1 MFTIAVTRCPTDQRP
16 RQIIRRTCSRFS
28 ASARSSRILWQNPH
42 NRSKKL
48 MRCNRHNAYPVPTA
62 PHRPTGH
69 PHRLADAGWWSVL
82 LAAGCLAALHVCPAG
97 AESPPAAARQVV
109 SPQDQAALLVQRT
122 IERLALGDA
131 FDAKLRQRIWVGGRE
146 VTGIGHYEQSGS
158 GTGRFSLEMTVH
170 DGDARQSIRQISDG
184 KLAWIR
190 TQLGEAI
197 TLRRVD
203 LGRIDEVH
211 RELVRA
217 DAGAPARF
225 ARPGAT
231 AATNPSTPPW
241 MRVGG
246 LVELVDQIARDYD
259 LRVGKGTIDKKPV
272 WIVRGAMTDQA
283 WARITAAGDALAL
296 CPYEV
301 QLAIAAAGDAA
312 GFGAGLPVQ
321 IEFYSQ
327 PSTEAPAAAPSQV
340 DAAEALAE
348 APRPTVSDA
357 PRGRLISLLE
367 VYALRRIQPSP
378 EERFRYKGDE
388 PDVTFSNDTRI
399 YLDRLAP

>member
-1 MFTIAVTRCPTDQRP
+1 MFTIAITRCPTDPRP

-48 MRCNRHNAYPVPTA
+48 MRCNRHNAYQVPIA
-62 PHRPTGH
+62 SRRPAGYRQ
-69 PHRLADAGWWSVL
+69 RLADVGRWSVIF
-82 LAAGCLAALHVCPAG
+82 AAACLVVLHVCPAS
-97 AESPPAAARQVV
+97 AESSLLAARQVM

-146 VTGIGHYEQSGS
+146 VTGIGHYEQSGG

-197 TLRRVD
+197 TLRRID

-217 DAGAPARF
+217 DAGSPARLG
-225 ARPGAT
+225 RQPVT
-231 AATNPSTPPW
+231 AAATLTPPW

-272 WIVRGAMTDQA
+272 WIVRGAMNDQA
-283 WARITAAGDALAL
+283 WGRVTAAGGTLAL

-327 PSTEAPAAAPSQV
+327 PSAEAPATAASKIDSAEP
-340 DAAEALAE
+340 AAET
-348 APRPTVSDA
+348 PRSTTSDA

-399 YLDRLAP
+399 YLDRLTP

>member
-1 MFTIAVTRCPTDQRP
+1 MFTIAITRCPTDPRP
-16 RQIIRRTCSRFS
+16 RQIIRRTCSRLSTS
-28 ASARSSRILWQNPH
+28 APGSRILWQNPH

-48 MRCNRHNAYPVPTA
+48 KRCNRHNAYHVPTL
-62 PHRPTGH
+62 PSRPVNR
-69 PHRLADAGWWSVL
+69 PRRLAAVAL
-82 LAAGCLAALHVCPAG
+82 RRVVIAVGCAAALIARPVFADQ
-97 AESPPAAARQVV
+97 SPRAVRQVI

-146 VTGIGHYEQSGS
+146 VTGIGHYEQSGG

-184 KLAWIR
+184 KLAWVR
-190 TQLGEAI
+190 TQLGAAI

-203 LGRIDEVH
+203 LGRIDEVY
-211 RELVRA
+211 RELARA
-217 DAGAPARF
+217 DAAS
-225 ARPGAT
+225 T
-231 AATNPSTPPW
+231 AAVGGQRTILANDAVTPPW

-272 WIVRGAMTDQA
+272 WIVRGVMSERA
-283 WARITAAGDALAL
+283 WSRIEQAGDEVAL
-296 CPYEV
+296 CPFEV

-321 IEFYSQ
+321 IEFYSR
-327 PSTEAPAAAPSQV
+327 PSEKPEAAPSGV
-340 DAAEALAE
+340 SAAEPPTE
-348 APRPTVSDA
+348 TPRPSAGDA

-399 YLDRLAP
+399 YLDRLMP